1 MVEVRARE
9 AAMEVRTPVRFAV
22 RVLDTLVLET
32 VLDAAVLDLTDLCAT
47 VLDAM
52 ALWGTAFDAVAFDA
66 AAFDAAAFDLPAFA
80 AADLLGGVGCA
91 CEKAA
96 RCSGTLNIASA
107 RQAVIE
113 VLRW

>member
-9 AAMEVRTPVRFAV
+9 AAMEVRTGVRFAE
-22 RVLDTLVLET
+22 RELDTLVLET
-32 VLDAAVLDLTDLCAT
+32 VLDAAVLDLTDLWAT

-52 ALWGTAFDAVAFDA
+52 DLWAVALGA
-66 AAFDAAAFDLPAFA
+66 AAFDAAAFDLPAF